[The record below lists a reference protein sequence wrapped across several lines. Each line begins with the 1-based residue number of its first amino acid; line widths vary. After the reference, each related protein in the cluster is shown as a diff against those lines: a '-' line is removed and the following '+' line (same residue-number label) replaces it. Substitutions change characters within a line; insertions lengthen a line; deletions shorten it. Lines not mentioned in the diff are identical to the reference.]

1 MRAAKSAELL
11 PKSVREQR
19 TVNLAQ
25 AVRRLSDCG
34 HRELAPDSATG
45 RVALAKHLNGFKVGG
60 LPIAKDAARGVC
72 PNSTRMVRQ

>member
-1 MRAAKSAELL
+1 MPGRQLPHERRLGVVRAAKSAELL

-45 RVALAKHLNGFKVGG
+45 RVGVGQALERIQGG
-60 LPIAKDAARGVC
+60 RVAD
-72 PNSTRMVRQ
+72 S